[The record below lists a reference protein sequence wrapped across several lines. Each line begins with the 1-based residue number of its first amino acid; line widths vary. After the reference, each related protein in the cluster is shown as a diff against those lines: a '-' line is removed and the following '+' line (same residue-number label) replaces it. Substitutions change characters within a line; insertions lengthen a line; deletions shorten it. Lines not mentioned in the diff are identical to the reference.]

1 MEVRA
6 KKALGQHF
14 LTDQNIAKSIVAA
27 LQLPAA
33 GGKAVASEG
42 KVNAEVASVPR
53 VQLTTEQPA
62 RMKVLEIGPGMGVL
76 SQYLLQRQDVD
87 LRMIEIDDE
96 SVEYLESH
104 FPQAHGRVIFGD
116 FLKLDIDELFPE
128 EFHVI
133 GNFPYNISS
142 QIFFRIIDYRNRI
155 PQTVCMIQKEVA
167 ERIAEKPG
175 SKTYGILSVLLQAW
189 YDIEYLFTVG
199 SGAFAPPPKVQ
210 SAVIK
215 LTRNRRTSLGCDE
228 NAFKNIV
235 KTAFGQ
241 RRKTLRNSLKP
252 IIAAKA
258 TKEGW
263 DTEALTSFTSAPVF
277 ELRPERLSVEDFI
290 ELTNLLT

>member
-42 KVNAEVASVPR
+42 KVNAEVTSVPS

-210 SAVIK
+210 SAVIR

-290 ELTNLLT
+290 GLTNLLT

>member
-42 KVNAEVASVPR
+42 KVNAEVASVPSI
-53 VQLTTEQPA
+53 QLTTEQPA

-277 ELRPERLSVEDFI
+277 KLRPERLSVEDFI
-290 ELTNLLT
+290 GLTNLLT

>member
-42 KVNAEVASVPR
+42 KVNAEVASVPSI
-53 VQLTTEQPA
+53 QLTTEQPA

-76 SQYLLQRQDVD
+76 SHYLLQRQDVD

-210 SAVIK
+210 SAVIR

-263 DTEALTSFTSAPVF
+263 DTETLTSFTSAPVF

-290 ELTNLLT
+290 GLTNLLT

>member
-42 KVNAEVASVPR
+42 KVNAEVASVPS

-104 FPQAHGRVIFGD
+104 FPRAHGRVIFGD

-210 SAVIK
+210 SAVIR

-263 DTEALTSFTSAPVF
+263 ETEALTSFTSAPVF

-290 ELTNLLT
+290 GLTNLLT

>member
-42 KVNAEVASVPR
+42 KVNAEVASVPS

-104 FPQAHGRVIFGD
+104 FPQEHGRVIFGD

-210 SAVIK
+210 SAVIR

-290 ELTNLLT
+290 GLTNLLT